1 MFFNKKISIYVLCSL
16 TLFLGFIFGENSSGG
31 AKIDHKYLFPFIENF
46 SYSLETGLKNFLS
59 NSGSL
64 IHSPIFYLLIS
75 FLLKISN
82 SLIFVSVFYLLLCLS
97 LPLLFYQILKEK
109 FKTDDIIIFYLSIII
124 FLSPYFRSSAIWL
137 LGDNLSLIFF
147 SASIIYFLKFEQ
159 DKEKRKFIY
168 FSISFLVACCY
179 IRYYYGIFYLY
190 YLYYFFKNLDKKFL
204 LKILLFSF
212 FLSIPAFFY
221 FYYIIEKFYFLET
234 LNVFG
239 NINYVSSGII
249 ILSIIF
255 FYLLP
260 FIINKE
266 FEILRYYKKNFRII
280 INFLFIFFII
290 YLINFFI
297 INGLIDFPRRG
308 GGIFIKL
315 FRLFEI
321 NETIPM
327 LFISCL
333 SMIIIDFI
341 FKEDRL
347 MNYLLLLIIII
358 SLPLISIYQKYL
370 DPLFYLIFFGLVKSN
385 YLENIILKN
394 KLNIKFIFIYFFSFY
409 IFSLLY
415 YLK

>member
-1 MFFNKKISIYVLCSL
+1 MFFNEKIFIYVFLSL
-16 TLFLGFIFGENSSGG
+16 TLFLGFIFDENSSGG

-46 SYSLETGLKNFLS
+46 SNSLEIGLKNFLS

-82 SLIFVSVFYLLLCLS
+82 SLVFVSVFYLLLCLS

-147 SASIIYFLKFEQ
+147 SASIIYFLKFDQ
-159 DKEKRKFIY
+159 DKEKKKFIY
-168 FSISFLVACCY
+168 FSISFLIACCY

-221 FYYIIEKFYFLET
+221 FYYIIKKFYFLET

-239 NINYVSSGII
+239 NINYVSSGVI

-280 INFLFIFFII
+280 INFLSIFFTI
-290 YLINFFI
+290 YLINFFL
-297 INGLIDFPRRG
+297 INGLIDFPQRG

-315 FRLFEI
+315 LRFFEI

-341 FKEDRL
+341 FKEDRP
-347 MNYLLLLIIII
+347 MNYLLLLIIIF

-385 YLENIILKN
+385 YLENSILKN
-394 KLNIKFIFIYFFSFY
+394 KLNIKFIFVYFFSFY

>member
-1 MFFNKKISIYVLCSL
+1 MFFNKKISIYAFLSL
-16 TLFLGFIFGENSSGG
+16 TLFFGFIFGENSSGG

-46 SYSLETGLKNFLS
+46 SLSLEAGLKNFLS

-64 IHSPIFYLLIS
+64 IHSPIFYLLTS

-82 SLIFVSVFYLLLCLS
+82 SLIFVNIFYLILCLT

-124 FLSPYFRSSAIWL
+124 FFSPYFRSSAIWL

-147 SASIIYFLKFEQ
+147 SASIIYFLKFDQ
-159 DKEKRKFIY
+159 DNGKRKFIY
-168 FSISFLVACCY
+168 FSISFLIACCY
-179 IRYYYGIFYLY
+179 IRYYYSIFYLY
-190 YLYYFFKNLDKKFL
+190 YLYYFFKNLDEKFL

-212 FLSIPAFFY
+212 FLSIPALSY
-221 FYYIIEKFYFLET
+221 FYYIVEKFYFLEI
-234 LNVFG
+234 LNGFG

-255 FYLLP
+255 FYILP

-266 FEILRYYKKNFRII
+266 FEILKYYKKNFQII
-280 INFLFIFFII
+280 INFLVIFFII
-290 YLINFFI
+290 YLINFFF
-297 INGLIDFPRRG
+297 INGLIDFPQRG

-315 FRLFEI
+315 FRFLEI
-321 NETIPM
+321 DETIPM
-327 LFISCL
+327 LLISFL

-358 SLPLISIYQKYL
+358 SLPMIIIYQKYL

-385 YLENIILKN
+385 YLENSILKN
-394 KLNIKFIFIYFFSFY
+394 KLNIKFIFVYFFSFY
-409 IFSLLY
+409 TFSLLY